1 MTLALGL
8 LTVAV
13 VIGVAAPL
21 YLRIAVTPRLRPGLA
36 LAAWMHSLLT
46 VVVALPLSGLLLA
59 LPAGSGLD
67 GLVGMADNCVNVF
80 VSRDD
85 VAWAAWADVARLGS
99 AAALLALTARVAVV
113 AVLRVRRHRR
123 HRREHV
129 ALLRSLGRAD
139 GAVLWLADT
148 TPIAYS
154 VGGRDG
160 TIVATRGVERLNAD
174 ERDAVLAHEW
184 AHLRGRHH
192 ALVLAADIVA
202 AALPFVP
209 LCRQAPGAVR
219 VLVELAAD
227 AAAARHH
234 GPGPVRSALLA
245 VTARQTPRTAL
256 AMSRDA
262 VDARLLWLESG
273 RLPTRRLPVRAD
285 YAAAAALT
293 TVPAALS
300 VTGVVLLVT
309 LYCLAVV
316 G

>member
-8 LTVAV
+8 LAAAV
-13 VIGVAAPL
+13 VIGVAAPG

-36 LAAWMHSLLT
+36 LAGWMHSLLA
-46 VVVALPLSGLLLA
+46 VVLAIPLSGLLLA
-59 LPAGSGLD
+59 LPADSGLD

-80 VSRDD
+80 LARDD
-85 VAWAAWADVARLGS
+85 VAWADVARFGG
-99 AAALLALTARVAVV
+99 AAILLTLTARLGVV
-113 AVLRVRRHRR
+113 GVLRTRRHRR

-129 ALLRSLGRAD
+129 ALLRSLGRTD

-154 VGGRDG
+154 VGGRGG
-160 TIVATRGVERLNAD
+160 TIVATHGVQRLDAD
-174 ERDAVLAHEW
+174 ERDAVLAHEL

-192 ALVLAADIVA
+192 ALVLAADIAA

-209 LCRQAPGAVR
+209 LCRRAPAAVR

-227 AAAARHH
+227 AAAARRH
-234 GPGPVRSALLA
+234 GPGPVRSALLT
-245 VTARQTPRTAL
+245 VTARQTPSTAL

-262 VDARLLWLESG
+262 VDARLLWLEDG
-273 RLPTRRLPVRAD
+273 RLPARRLPVRAD

-300 VTGVVLLVT
+300 VATIGLLVT